1 MWRAVRRQ
9 PAGRWLLHPITIT
22 YLVVALIWIVAG
34 IVKPGFAQF
43 GHLRY
48 LLELAAVTGI
58 AAAGQTLIVIAAGI
72 DLSVASVITFAAIM
86 LPLVT
91 AGWDAVGLVG
101 VGVVLAITTCVGTI
115 NGIGVVLLRVHPLI
129 ITLAT
134 ATILQGSLLLIAGG
148 SAVSTSNPAVVW
160 LGNGRV
166 LDVPVTILTWLV
178 VAALVLILLHGSVIG
193 SWLYAIGT
201 NPRASRLAG
210 VNLPLTLIVVYAISG
225 FSAGL
230 TGLLLLG
237 MNRQGYVGIGEPYLL
252 GSIAAVVL
260 GGTPILG
267 GRGSYLG
274 TIAGSI
280 LLVTITALITVV
292 NASPGWRSILFG
304 ALIFGLLLLAG
315 RDRETAS

>member
-1 MWRAVRRQ
+1 MWRAVQRH
-9 PAGRWLLHPITIT
+9 PAGRWLLHPVAIT

-34 IVKPGFAQF
+34 IAKPGFAKF

-58 AAAGQTLIVIAAGI
+58 AAAGQTLVIIAAGI
-72 DLSVASVITFAAIM
+72 DLSVASTITFAAIM

-91 AGWDAVGLVG
+91 AGWDTVGLLG
-101 VGVVLAITTCVGTI
+101 VGLVLAITTCVGTI

-148 SAVSTSNPAVVW
+148 SAVSTSNPTVVW
-160 LGNGRV
+160 LGNGR
-166 LDVPVTILTWLV
+166 LLGVPVTILTWIV
-178 VAALVLILLHGSVIG
+178 VASAVLILLHRSVIG

-210 VNLPLTLIVVYAISG
+210 VNLPLTLIVAYAISG

-230 TGLLLLG
+230 AGLLLLG

-260 GGTPILG
+260 GGTSILG
-267 GRGSYLG
+267 GRGTYLG
-274 TIAGSI
+274 TIAGAI

-292 NASPGWRSILFG
+292 NASPGWRSVLFG
-304 ALIFGLLLLAG
+304 TLIFALLLLAG
-315 RDRETAS
+315 RERETA

>member
-1 MWRAVRRQ
+1 
-9 PAGRWLLHPITIT
+9 
-22 YLVVALIWIVAG
+22 VALIWIVAG
-34 IVKPGFAQF
+34 FAKPGFAKF

-58 AAAGQTLIVIAAGI
+58 AAAGQTLVIIAAGI
-72 DLSVASVITFAAIM
+72 DLSVASTITFAAIM

-91 AGWDAVGLVG
+91 AGWDTVGLLG
-101 VGVVLAITTCVGTI
+101 AGVVLVITTCVGTI

-134 ATILQGSLLLIAGG
+134 ATILQGALLLIAGG
-148 SAVSTSNPAVVW
+148 SAISTSNPTVVW
-160 LGNGRV
+160 LGNGQ
-166 LDVPVTILTWLV
+166 LLGVPVTILTWIV
-178 VAALVLILLHGSVIG
+178 VALAILVLLHGSVIG

-210 VNLPLTLIVVYAISG
+210 VNLPLTLIVAYGISG

-230 TGLLLLG
+230 AGLLLLG

-260 GGTPILG
+260 GGTSILG
-267 GRGSYLG
+267 GRGTYFG
-274 TIAGSI
+274 TIAGAI

-292 NASPGWRSILFG
+292 NASPGWRSVLFG
-304 ALIFGLLLLAG
+304 TLIFGLLLLAG
-315 RDRETAS
+315 REREAG

>member
-1 MWRAVRRQ
+1 MWRAVQRH
-9 PAGRWLLHPITIT
+9 PAGRWLLHPVALT

-34 IVKPGFAQF
+34 IAKPGFAKF

-58 AAAGQTLIVIAAGI
+58 AAAGQTLVVIAAGI
-72 DLSVASVITFAAIM
+72 DLSIASTITFAAIM

-91 AGWDAVGLVG
+91 AGWDTVGLLG
-101 VGVVLAITTCVGTI
+101 AGVVLAITTCVGTI

-160 LGNGRV
+160 LGNGH
-166 LDVPVTILTWLV
+166 LFGVPVTILTWMAVALAVLV
-178 VAALVLILLHGSVIG
+178 LLHGSVLG

-210 VNLPLTLIVVYAISG
+210 VNLPLTLIVAYAISG

-230 TGLLLLG
+230 AGLLLLG

-260 GGTPILG
+260 GGTSILG
-267 GRGSYLG
+267 GRGTYLG
-274 TIAGSI
+274 TIAGAI

-292 NASPGWRSILFG
+292 NASPGWRSVLFG
-304 ALIFGLLLLAG
+304 TLIFALLLLAG
-315 RDRETAS
+315 REREAA